1 MGGHVLDT
9 CVVIDLKAAGLLHVA
24 ARNLARPVVGFL
36 AAHEINELG
45 SHREELRRYG
55 VHVDGL
61 PGAAMA
67 RISAVRAERPAL
79 SIYDVEA
86 ALVAEARHAVLLTN
100 ESSLRRLAADLDLP
114 VHGSLWV
121 IRTLV
126 DRTIVDPPGG
136 LSALTRLCQAN
147 RRLPAGE
154 CHRLRAELQWRA
166 ASRGV

>member
-9 CVVIDLKAAGLLHVA
+9 CVVIDLKAVGLLHVA
-24 ARNLARPVVGFL
+24 AHNLARPAVGYL
-36 AAHEINELG
+36 AAHDSNELA
-45 SHREELRRYG
+45 SHLEELRRYG
-55 VHVDGL
+55 VRVHEL

-67 RISAVRAERPAL
+67 RISAVRAQRPAL
-79 SIYDVEA
+79 SIYDIEA
-86 ALVAEARHAVLLTN
+86 ALVAETRHAVLLTN
-100 ESSLRRLAADLDLP
+100 ESSLRGLAGDLDVP

-136 LSALTRLCQAN
+136 LSALDRLCEAN

-154 CHRLRAELQWRA
+154 CHRLRVELQRRV
-166 ASRGV
+166 ASREV